1 MKKCS
6 FCSICVQKER
16 IFDGFYY
23 LCITIIDER
32 DMDKQPKL
40 MSLSRMRD
48 LIEPHL
54 QQVCDSIFFNNEFAI
69 IHGDQNIF
77 RIVKHQHPPF
87 SINDHRLGVVTKGE
101 IHASFNLVEKHVKAG
116 TLMFIGPGSIINPIN
131 ITDDV
136 EIYGFGLSPDF
147 PMPFAPGQLPAAF
160 NGQVRD
166 FQLPASEADI
176 ATALQIID
184 TLWHVVHQHDYNRAL
199 VSSLVA
205 AQMHHYDSLFRRYAD
220 QQQGLKS
227 REQTI
232 FDRFIYLINQHAVQ
246 EHHMAFYASK
256 MCLTERY
263 LGTVVRQA
271 SGITAKE
278 WIDRALV
285 TRIKV
290 ELRHTDKTVAQI
302 SDEMNFPNPSFF
314 SKYFRRLT
322 GMTPLEFRE

>member
-1 MKKCS
+1 MN
-6 FCSICVQKER
+6 
-16 IFDGFYY
+16 
-23 LCITIIDER
+23 
-32 DMDKQPKL
+32 KQPKL

-54 QQVCDSIFFNNEFAI
+54 RQVRDSIFFNNEFAI
-69 IHGDQNIF
+69 IHSDHNIF
-77 RIVKHQHPPF
+77 RIVRQQQPPF
-87 SINDHRLGVVTKGE
+87 SINDHRLGVIIKGE

-116 TLMFIGPGSIINPIN
+116 TLVFIGPGSIINPIS

-136 EIYGFGLSPDF
+136 EIFGFGLSPDF
-147 PMPFAPGQLPAAF
+147 PMPFAPGQWPAAF

-176 ATALQIID
+176 ATAMQIIE
-184 TLWHVVHQHDYNRAL
+184 TLWHVVHQQDYNRAL

-205 AQMHHYDSLFRRYAD
+205 AQMHHFDSLFRRLAD
-220 QQQGLKS
+220 QQQGLQS

-232 FDRFIYLINQHAVQ
+232 FDRFIYLINQHAVEQ
-246 EHHMAFYASK
+246 HHMAFYASK

-285 TRIKV
+285 TRIKI
-290 ELRHTDKTVAQI
+290 ELRHTNKSVAQI
-302 SDEMNFPNPSFF
+302 SDEMKFPNPSFF

-322 GMTPLEFRE
+322 GMTPLEFRG

>member
-1 MKKCS
+1 MN
-6 FCSICVQKER
+6 
-16 IFDGFYY
+16 
-23 LCITIIDER
+23 
-32 DMDKQPKL
+32 KQPKL

-54 QQVCDSIFFNNEFAI
+54 RQVRDSIFFNNEFAI
-69 IHGDQNIF
+69 IHGDHNIF
-77 RIVKHQHPPF
+77 RIVRQQQPPF
-87 SINDHRLGVVTKGE
+87 IINDHRLGVIIKGE

-116 TLMFIGPGSIINPIN
+116 TLVFIGPGSIINPIS

-147 PMPFAPGQLPAAF
+147 PMPFAPGQWPAAF

-176 ATALQIID
+176 ATAMQIIE
-184 TLWHVVHQHDYNRAL
+184 TLWHVVHQQDYNRAL

-205 AQMHHYDSLFRRYAD
+205 AQMHHYDSLFRRLAD
-220 QQQGLKS
+220 QQQGLQS

-232 FDRFIYLINQHAVQ
+232 FDRFIYLINQHAVEQ
-246 EHHMAFYASK
+246 HHMAFYASK

-285 TRIKV
+285 TRIKI
-290 ELRHTDKTVAQI
+290 ELRHTNKSVAQI
-302 SDEMNFPNPSFF
+302 SDEMKFPNPSFF

-322 GMTPLEFRE
+322 GMTPLESRG

>member
-1 MKKCS
+1 MN
-6 FCSICVQKER
+6 
-16 IFDGFYY
+16 
-23 LCITIIDER
+23 
-32 DMDKQPKL
+32 KQPKL

-54 QQVCDSIFFNNEFAI
+54 RQVRDSIFFNNEFAI
-69 IHGDQNIF
+69 IHGDHNIF
-77 RIVKHQHPPF
+77 RIVRQQQPPF
-87 SINDHRLGVVTKGE
+87 IINDHRLGVIIKGE

-116 TLMFIGPGSIINPIN
+116 TLVFIGPGSIINPIS

-147 PMPFAPGQLPAAF
+147 PMPFAPGQWPAAF

-176 ATALQIID
+176 ATAMQIIE
-184 TLWHVVHQHDYNRAL
+184 TLWHVVHQQDYNRAL

-205 AQMHHYDSLFRRYAD
+205 AQMHHYDSLFHRLAD
-220 QQQGLKS
+220 QQQGLQS

-232 FDRFIYLINQHAVQ
+232 FDRFIYLINQHAVEQ
-246 EHHMAFYASK
+246 HHMAFYASK

-285 TRIKV
+285 TRIKI
-290 ELRHTDKTVAQI
+290 ELRHTNKSVAQI
-302 SDEMNFPNPSFF
+302 SDEMKFPNPSFF

-322 GMTPLEFRE
+322 GMTPLEFRG

>member
-1 MKKCS
+1 MN
-6 FCSICVQKER
+6 
-16 IFDGFYY
+16 
-23 LCITIIDER
+23 
-32 DMDKQPKL
+32 KQPKL

-54 QQVCDSIFFNNEFAI
+54 RQVRDSIFFNNEFAI
-69 IHGDQNIF
+69 IHGDHNIF
-77 RIVKHQHPPF
+77 RIVRQQQPPF
-87 SINDHRLGVVTKGE
+87 IINDHRLGVIIKGE

-116 TLMFIGPGSIINPIN
+116 TLVFIGPGSIINPIS

-147 PMPFAPGQLPAAF
+147 PMPFAPGQWPAAF

-176 ATALQIID
+176 ATAMQIIE
-184 TLWHVVHQHDYNRAL
+184 TLWHVVHQQDYNRAL

-205 AQMHHYDSLFRRYAD
+205 AQMHHYDSLFRRLAD
-220 QQQGLKS
+220 QQQGLQS

-232 FDRFIYLINQHAVQ
+232 FDRFIYLINQHAVEQ
-246 EHHMAFYASK
+246 HHMAFYASK

-285 TRIKV
+285 TRIKI
-290 ELRHTDKTVAQI
+290 ELRHTNKSVAQI
-302 SDEMNFPNPSFF
+302 SDEMKFPNPSFF

-322 GMTPLEFRE
+322 GMTPLEFRG

>member
-1 MKKCS
+1 MN
-6 FCSICVQKER
+6 
-16 IFDGFYY
+16 
-23 LCITIIDER
+23 
-32 DMDKQPKL
+32 KQPKL

-54 QQVCDSIFFNNEFAI
+54 RQVRDSIFFNNEFAI
-69 IHGDQNIF
+69 IHGDHNIF
-77 RIVKHQHPPF
+77 RIVRQQQPPF
-87 SINDHRLGVVTKGE
+87 SINDHRLGVIIKGE

-116 TLMFIGPGSIINPIN
+116 TLVFIGPGSIINPIS

-136 EIYGFGLSPDF
+136 EIFGFGLSPDF
-147 PMPFAPGQLPAAF
+147 PMPFAPGQWPAAF

-176 ATALQIID
+176 ATAMQIIE
-184 TLWHVVHQHDYNRAL
+184 TLWHVVHQQDYNCAL

-205 AQMHHYDSLFRRYAD
+205 AQMHHYDSLFRRLAD
-220 QQQGLKS
+220 QQQGLQS
-227 REQTI
+227 REQSI
-232 FDRFIYLINQHAVQ
+232 FDRFIYLINQHAVEQ
-246 EHHMAFYASK
+246 HHMAFYASK

-285 TRIKV
+285 TRIKI
-290 ELRHTDKTVAQI
+290 ELRHTNKSVAQI
-302 SDEMNFPNPSFF
+302 SDEMKFPNPSFF

-322 GMTPLEFRE
+322 GMTPLEFRG

>member
-1 MKKCS
+1 MN
-6 FCSICVQKER
+6 
-16 IFDGFYY
+16 
-23 LCITIIDER
+23 
-32 DMDKQPKL
+32 KQPKL

-54 QQVCDSIFFNNEFAI
+54 RQVRDSIFFNNEFAI
-69 IHGDQNIF
+69 IHGDHNIF
-77 RIVKHQHPPF
+77 RIVRQQPPPF
-87 SINDHRLGVVTKGE
+87 IINDHRLGVIIKGE

-116 TLMFIGPGSIINPIN
+116 TLVFIGPGSIINPIS

-147 PMPFAPGQLPAAF
+147 PMPFAPGQWPAAF

-176 ATALQIID
+176 ATAMQIIE
-184 TLWHVVHQHDYNRAL
+184 TLWHVVHQQDYNRAL

-205 AQMHHYDSLFRRYAD
+205 AQMHHYDSLFCRLAD
-220 QQQGLKS
+220 QQQGLQS

-232 FDRFIYLINQHAVQ
+232 FDRFIYLINQHAVEQ
-246 EHHMAFYASK
+246 HHMAFYASK

-285 TRIKV
+285 TRIKI
-290 ELRHTDKTVAQI
+290 ELRHTNKSVAQI
-302 SDEMNFPNPSFF
+302 SDEMKFPNPSFF

-322 GMTPLEFRE
+322 GMTPLEFRG

>member
-1 MKKCS
+1 MN
-6 FCSICVQKER
+6 
-16 IFDGFYY
+16 
-23 LCITIIDER
+23 
-32 DMDKQPKL
+32 KQPKL

-54 QQVCDSIFFNNEFAI
+54 RQVRDSIFFNNEFAI
-69 IHGDQNIF
+69 IHGDHNIF
-77 RIVKHQHPPF
+77 RIVRQQQPPF
-87 SINDHRLGVVTKGE
+87 IINDHRLGVIIKGE

-116 TLMFIGPGSIINPIN
+116 TLVFIGPGSIINPIS

-147 PMPFAPGQLPAAF
+147 PMPFAPGQWPAAF

-176 ATALQIID
+176 ATAMQVIE
-184 TLWHVVHQHDYNRAL
+184 TLWHVVHQQDYNRAL

-205 AQMHHYDSLFRRYAD
+205 AQMHHYDSLFRRLAD
-220 QQQGLKS
+220 QQQGLQS

-232 FDRFIYLINQHAVQ
+232 FDRFIYLINQHAVEQ
-246 EHHMAFYASK
+246 HHMAFYASK

-285 TRIKV
+285 TRIKI
-290 ELRHTDKTVAQI
+290 ELRHTNKSVAQI
-302 SDEMNFPNPSFF
+302 SDEMKFPNPSFF

-322 GMTPLEFRE
+322 GMTPLEFRG

>member
-1 MKKCS
+1 MN
-6 FCSICVQKER
+6 
-16 IFDGFYY
+16 
-23 LCITIIDER
+23 
-32 DMDKQPKL
+32 KQPKL

-54 QQVCDSIFFNNEFAI
+54 RQVSDSMFFNNEFAI
-69 IHGDQNIF
+69 IHGDHNIF
-77 RIVKHQHPPF
+77 RIVRQQQPPF
-87 SINDHRLGVVTKGE
+87 SINDHRLGVIIKGE

-116 TLMFIGPGSIINPIN
+116 TLVFIGPGSIINPIS

-147 PMPFAPGQLPAAF
+147 PMPFAPGQWPAAF

-176 ATALQIID
+176 DTAMQIIE
-184 TLWHVVHQHDYNRAL
+184 TLWHVVHQQDYNRAL

-205 AQMHHYDSLFRRYAD
+205 AQMHHYDSLFRRLAD
-220 QQQGLKS
+220 QQQGLQS

-232 FDRFIYLINQHAVQ
+232 FDRFIYLINQHAVEQ
-246 EHHMAFYASK
+246 HHMAFYASK

-285 TRIKV
+285 TRIKI
-290 ELRHTDKTVAQI
+290 ELRHTNKSVAQI
-302 SDEMNFPNPSFF
+302 SDEMKFPNPSFF

-322 GMTPLEFRE
+322 GMTPLEFRG

>member
-1 MKKCS
+1 MN
-6 FCSICVQKER
+6 
-16 IFDGFYY
+16 
-23 LCITIIDER
+23 
-32 DMDKQPKL
+32 KQPKL

-54 QQVCDSIFFNNEFAI
+54 RQVRDSIFFNNEFAI
-69 IHGDQNIF
+69 IHSDHNIF
-77 RIVKHQHPPF
+77 RIVRQQQPPF
-87 SINDHRLGVVTKGE
+87 SINDHRLGVIIKGE

-116 TLMFIGPGSIINPIN
+116 TLVFIGPGSIINPIS

-147 PMPFAPGQLPAAF
+147 PMPFAPGQWPAAF

-176 ATALQIID
+176 ATAMQIIE
-184 TLWHVVHQHDYNRAL
+184 TLWHVVHQQDYNRAL

-205 AQMHHYDSLFRRYAD
+205 AQMHHYDSLFRRLAD
-220 QQQGLKS
+220 QQQGLQS

-232 FDRFIYLINQHAVQ
+232 FDRFIYLINQHAVEQ
-246 EHHMAFYASK
+246 HHMAFYASK

-285 TRIKV
+285 TRIKI
-290 ELRHTDKTVAQI
+290 ELRHTNKSVAQI
-302 SDEMNFPNPSFF
+302 SDEMKFPNPSFF

-322 GMTPLEFRE
+322 GMTPLEFRG

>member
-1 MKKCS
+1 MN
-6 FCSICVQKER
+6 
-16 IFDGFYY
+16 
-23 LCITIIDER
+23 
-32 DMDKQPKL
+32 KQPKL

-54 QQVCDSIFFNNEFAI
+54 RQVRDSIFFNNEFAI
-69 IHGDQNIF
+69 IHGDHNIF
-77 RIVKHQHPPF
+77 RIVRQQQPPF
-87 SINDHRLGVVTKGE
+87 IINDHRLGVIIKGE

-116 TLMFIGPGSIINPIN
+116 TLVFIGPGSIINPIS

-136 EIYGFGLSPDF
+136 EIFGFGLSPDF
-147 PMPFAPGQLPAAF
+147 PMPFAPGQWPAAF

-176 ATALQIID
+176 ATAMQIIE
-184 TLWHVVHQHDYNRAL
+184 TLWHVVHQQDYNRAL

-205 AQMHHYDSLFRRYAD
+205 AQMHHYDSLFRRLAD
-220 QQQGLKS
+220 QQQGLQS

-232 FDRFIYLINQHAVQ
+232 FDRFIYLINQHAVEQ
-246 EHHMAFYASK
+246 HHMAFYASK

-285 TRIKV
+285 TRIKI
-290 ELRHTDKTVAQI
+290 ELRHTNKSVAQI
-302 SDEMNFPNPSFF
+302 SDEMKFPNPSFF

-322 GMTPLEFRE
+322 GMTPLEFRG

>member
-1 MKKCS
+1 MN
-6 FCSICVQKER
+6 
-16 IFDGFYY
+16 
-23 LCITIIDER
+23 
-32 DMDKQPKL
+32 KQPKL

-54 QQVCDSIFFNNEFAI
+54 RQVRDSIFFNNEFAI
-69 IHGDQNIF
+69 IHGDHNIF
-77 RIVKHQHPPF
+77 RIVRQQQPPF
-87 SINDHRLGVVTKGE
+87 SINDHRLGVIIKGE

-116 TLMFIGPGSIINPIN
+116 TLVFIGPGSIINPIS

-147 PMPFAPGQLPAAF
+147 PMPFAPGQWPAAF

-176 ATALQIID
+176 ATAMQIIE
-184 TLWHVVHQHDYNRAL
+184 TLWHVVHQQDYNRAL

-205 AQMHHYDSLFRRYAD
+205 AQMHHYDSLFRRLAD
-220 QQQGLKS
+220 QQQGLQS

-232 FDRFIYLINQHAVQ
+232 FDRFIYLINQHAVEQ
-246 EHHMAFYASK
+246 HHMAFYASK

-263 LGTVVRQA
+263 LGTVVRQE

-285 TRIKV
+285 TRIKI
-290 ELRHTDKTVAQI
+290 ELRHTNKSVAQI
-302 SDEMNFPNPSFF
+302 SDEMKFPNPSFF

-322 GMTPLEFRE
+322 GMTPLEFRG

>member
-1 MKKCS
+1 MN
-6 FCSICVQKER
+6 
-16 IFDGFYY
+16 
-23 LCITIIDER
+23 
-32 DMDKQPKL
+32 KQPKL

-54 QQVCDSIFFNNEFAI
+54 RQVRDSIFFNNEFAI
-69 IHGDQNIF
+69 IHSDHNIF
-77 RIVKHQHPPF
+77 RIVRQQQPPF
-87 SINDHRLGVVTKGE
+87 SINDHRLGVIIKGE

-116 TLMFIGPGSIINPIN
+116 TLVFIGPGSIINPIS

-136 EIYGFGLSPDF
+136 EIFGFGLSPDF
-147 PMPFAPGQLPAAF
+147 PMPFAPGQWPAAF

-176 ATALQIID
+176 ATAMQIIE
-184 TLWHVVHQHDYNRAL
+184 TLWHVVHQQDYNRAL

-205 AQMHHYDSLFRRYAD
+205 AQMHHYDSLFRRLAD
-220 QQQGLKS
+220 QQQGLQS

-232 FDRFIYLINQHAVQ
+232 FDRFIYLINQHAVEQ
-246 EHHMAFYASK
+246 HHMAFYASK

-285 TRIKV
+285 TRIKI
-290 ELRHTDKTVAQI
+290 ELRHTNKSVAQI
-302 SDEMNFPNPSFF
+302 SDEMKFPNPSFF

-322 GMTPLEFRE
+322 GMTPLEFRG

>member
-1 MKKCS
+1 MN
-6 FCSICVQKER
+6 
-16 IFDGFYY
+16 
-23 LCITIIDER
+23 
-32 DMDKQPKL
+32 KQPKL

-54 QQVCDSIFFNNEFAI
+54 RQVRDSIFFNNEFAI
-69 IHGDQNIF
+69 IHSDHNIF
-77 RIVKHQHPPF
+77 RIVRQQQPPF
-87 SINDHRLGVVTKGE
+87 IINDHRLGVIIKGE

-116 TLMFIGPGSIINPIN
+116 TLVFIGPGSIINPIS

-147 PMPFAPGQLPAAF
+147 PMPFAPGQWPAAF

-176 ATALQIID
+176 ATAMQIIE
-184 TLWHVVHQHDYNRAL
+184 TLWHVVHQQDYNRAL

-205 AQMHHYDSLFRRYAD
+205 AQMHHYDSLFRRLAD
-220 QQQGLKS
+220 QQQGLQS

-232 FDRFIYLINQHAVQ
+232 FDRFIYLINQHAVEQ
-246 EHHMAFYASK
+246 HHMAFYASK

-285 TRIKV
+285 TRIKI
-290 ELRHTDKTVAQI
+290 ELRHTNKSVAQI
-302 SDEMNFPNPSFF
+302 SDEMKFPNPSFF

-322 GMTPLEFRE
+322 GMTPLEFRG

>member
-1 MKKCS
+1 MN
-6 FCSICVQKER
+6 
-16 IFDGFYY
+16 
-23 LCITIIDER
+23 
-32 DMDKQPKL
+32 KQPKL

-54 QQVCDSIFFNNEFAI
+54 RQVRDSIFFNNEFAI
-69 IHGDQNIF
+69 IHSDHNIF
-77 RIVKHQHPPF
+77 RIVRQQQPPF
-87 SINDHRLGVVTKGE
+87 IINDHRLGVIIKGE

-116 TLMFIGPGSIINPIN
+116 TLVFIGPGSIINPIS

-136 EIYGFGLSPDF
+136 EIFGFGLSPDF
-147 PMPFAPGQLPAAF
+147 PMPFAPGQWPAAF

-176 ATALQIID
+176 ATAMQIIE
-184 TLWHVVHQHDYNRAL
+184 TLWHVVHQQDYNRAL

-205 AQMHHYDSLFRRYAD
+205 AQMHHYDSLFRRLAD
-220 QQQGLKS
+220 QQQGLQS

-232 FDRFIYLINQHAVQ
+232 FDRFIYLINQHAVEQ
-246 EHHMAFYASK
+246 HHMAFYASK

-285 TRIKV
+285 TRIKI
-290 ELRHTDKTVAQI
+290 ELRHTNKSVAQI
-302 SDEMNFPNPSFF
+302 SEEMKFPNPSFF

-322 GMTPLEFRE
+322 GMTPLEFRG

>member
-1 MKKCS
+1 MN
-6 FCSICVQKER
+6 
-16 IFDGFYY
+16 
-23 LCITIIDER
+23 
-32 DMDKQPKL
+32 KQPKL

-54 QQVCDSIFFNNEFAI
+54 RQVRDSIFFNNEFAI
-69 IHGDQNIF
+69 IHSDHNIF
-77 RIVKHQHPPF
+77 RIVRQQQPPF
-87 SINDHRLGVVTKGE
+87 IINDHRLGVIIKGE

-116 TLMFIGPGSIINPIN
+116 TLVFIGPGSIINPIS

-147 PMPFAPGQLPAAF
+147 PMPFAPGQWPAAF

-176 ATALQIID
+176 ATAMQIIE
-184 TLWHVVHQHDYNRAL
+184 TLWHVVHQQDYNRAL

-205 AQMHHYDSLFRRYAD
+205 AQMHHYDSLFRRLAD
-220 QQQGLKS
+220 QQQGLQS

-232 FDRFIYLINQHAVQ
+232 FDRFIYLINQHAVEQ
-246 EHHMAFYASK
+246 HHMAFYASK

-285 TRIKV
+285 TRIKI
-290 ELRHTDKTVAQI
+290 ELRHTNKSVAQI
-302 SDEMNFPNPSFF
+302 SEEMKFPNPSFF

-322 GMTPLEFRE
+322 GMTPLEFRG